1 MSQLSISI
9 NLEVNKLT
17 LLDGESKKFAPKYDE
32 FTNEYKGIFRIAS
45 CDCEE
50 AEKIC
55 QKESV
60 TKFPTVRV
68 YPAYPVPAVDYEGPL
83 EIDGILK
90 LATKYIHNNVIEI
103 TEGNINTFINEN
115 PTVPKVLLFSE
126 KKGYPLVYKG
136 LSVEFEV
143 KCF

>member
-1 MSQLSISI
+1 M
-9 NLEVNKLT
+9 
-17 LLDGESKKFAPKYDE
+17 
-32 FTNEYKGIFRIAS
+32 
-45 CDCEE
+45 
-50 AEKIC
+50 
-55 QKESV
+55 
-60 TKFPTVRV
+60 TKFPTIRV
-68 YPAYPVPAVDYEGPL
+68 YPAYPVPAIDYDGPL

-143 KCF
+143 MNVFLRI